1 MGDHFISP
9 IDHGFQLVILPDQKA
24 AIALLWLLQHETQ
37 SRIVAF
43 GLQARKTSSP
53 ALEADAARFSH
64 TDAVESVIG
73 TRGQGLGQ
81 HRIHMLG
88 NPAGARRLGIRVQGV
103 FREAIPLP
111 QGGKGRSALLLLCP
125 RHGTSRLPGG
135 ISSHPSQAFLPFG
148 KHGIVEG
155 SPCLQMSPD
164 AFGLPLM
171 HDQGQFQQHR
181 GRCAPWLFLR

>member
-37 SRIVAF
+37 SGIVAF
-43 GLQARKTSSP
+43 VLQARETSSP

-64 TDAVESVIG
+64 TDAVEGLIG

-81 HRIHMLG
+81 HRIQMVG
-88 NPAGARRLGIRVQGV
+88 NPGDARRFGIPVQGV

-111 QGGKGRSALLLLCP
+111 QCGKGRLS
-125 RHGTSRLPGG
+125 
-135 ISSHPSQAFLPFG
+135 F
-148 KHGIVEG
+148 
-155 SPCLQMSPD
+155 
-164 AFGLPLM
+164 
-171 HDQGQFQQHR
+171 
-181 GRCAPWLFLR
+181 